1 MPIPDKHKTPEFISQ
16 LPFTYF
22 ALSPVEVAT
31 FFMFLLLQR
40 NAIFLA
46 FSAKLELGCLN
57 CSMHVVNRLSCPGN
71 GSLVLGPCT
80 VVPGSW
86 LPACNVYFR
95 FCTFLAFLFSL
106 VLSPCALAFFLFFV
120 CFVDIFVFC
129 RLLLHCGFL
138 IYFVLHCAATYCC
151 CNRKWLQFAV
161 NKFKISQLQRKYTT
175 WFPPEHEHWRT

>member
-1 MPIPDKHKTPEFISQ
+1 MSVPFPMPIPDKHKTPEFISQ

-106 VLSPCALAFFLFFV
+106 VLSPCALAFFLFF
-120 CFVDIFVFC
+120 CMFC
-129 RLLLHCGFL
+129 RYFCVLSVAVALWFSHLFCAALCRNILLLQQEMAS
-138 IYFVLHCAATYCC
+138 ICC
-151 CNRKWLQFAV
+151 
-161 NKFKISQLQRKYTT
+161 
-175 WFPPEHEHWRT
+175 